1 MEGWKRGR
9 VVEERKTGRLKGIR
23 LEGWKDGGK
32 FLPPSFN
39 LPIPFSEILRVSY
52 KL

>member
-1 MEGWKRGR
+1 MEEWKVLGWKDGS
-9 VVEERKTGRLKGIR
+9 V
-23 LEGWKDGGK
+23 EGWKDGGK
-32 FLPPSFN
+32 FLPPSSI

>member
-1 MEGWKRGR
+1 MEEWKVLGWKDGS
-9 VVEERKTGRLKGIR
+9 V
-23 LEGWKDGGK
+23 EGWKDGGK